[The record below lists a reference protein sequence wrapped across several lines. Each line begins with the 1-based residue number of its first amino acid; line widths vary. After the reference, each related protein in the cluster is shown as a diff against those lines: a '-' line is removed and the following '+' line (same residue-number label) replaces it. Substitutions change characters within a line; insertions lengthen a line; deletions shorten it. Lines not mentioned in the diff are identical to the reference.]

1 MAKKTLCSNKT
12 DLHVLVTDKSSRLD
26 WWKWYTIIEGISQ
39 GLNYL
44 LGQDPPVTHL
54 DLKPENILLD
64 DNMEPKVADFGLSR
78 LLYENNTIET
88 ASLAGTL

>member
-12 DLHVLVTDKSSRLD
+12 DLHFLVTDKSSRLD
-26 WWKWYTIIEGISQ
+26 WWKWYTIIEGISH

-64 DNMEPKVADFGLSR
+64 DNLEPKVADFGLSR

-88 ASLAGTL
+88 ANLAGTL